1 MYKYLN
7 NFFYNIWEMLF
18 NYKLNFYKNFKN
30 IFFTLNYKF
39 YNNFLFNSFYLW
51 KNIFEIN
58 FWTRSFYKNK
68 TTKSGILSFVIK
80 NNVSSY
86 FNYKLNFHSSTNLI
100 KNNFMIFFVFNN
112 LIYGVNSFFL
122 NFFKTNFNLNKI
134 SLYFLNIYKRS
145 FGEGFFYLRGLFLI
159 FFIDASITDDEPL
172 WEPIEWSLVQTWLL
186 FIFIF
191 AWIAENL
198 ITSRYG
204 SYTGR
209 DKRVWFAWYKSFWL
223 IDLCFAVS
231 YGLAALFVI
240 VPFYFE
246 LTYTVSFI
254 FSWWNWYTRVF
265 FFKFISIFTIVVLI
279 AHLLQLNIR
288 WLNWKKLILLI
299 LFINFFLAYLL
310 YTHFIMA
317 FFGYFT
323 DPLWYQK
330 TRFVD
335 YIQLSHEPLKW
346 GWGPA
351 KRDHFTYHKVTTV
364 FWFKND
370 GPFAGAFLMI
380 HIFFFLTIF
389 FLYIYWI
396 TLLRRV
402 YTTKEITYTFTVFC
416 ISSLKQFYYFFFLLY
431 LLIFMSFIV
440 CYWRFPIEFL
450 WLINSNSWFINFF
463 SIVKDY
469 FHFLLSIFY

>member
-1 MYKYLN
+1 MHKIVN
-7 NFFYNIWEMLF
+7 NFFY
-18 NYKLNFYKNFKN
+18 
-30 IFFTLNYKF
+30 
-39 YNNFLFNSFYLW
+39 FLFNKISLNKTIIFKKFKSFFLSFNYSFYNKILFNSYILW
-51 KNIFEIN
+51 KNIFKIN
-58 FWTRSFYKNK
+58 FWINRKKKINFKFKYSNNFKNFDNLK
-68 TTKSGILSFVIK
+68 FNKIS
-80 NNVSSY
+80 NN
-86 FNYKLNFHSSTNLI
+86 I
-100 KNNFMIFFVFNN
+100 KNNFIIFFFYNNINNN
-112 LIYGVNSFFL
+112 LSNIII
-122 NFFKTNFNLNKI
+122 NFIKTNVNFNKVSIFLLNQ
-134 SLYFLNIYKRS
+134 YKRT
-145 FGEGFFYLRGLFLI
+145 FGEGYLYIRGLFII
-159 FFIDASITDDEPL
+159 FFIDACVTDDEPL

-209 DKRVWFAWYKSFWL
+209 DKRVWLAWYKSFWL
-223 IDLCFAVS
+223 IDLVYAIS

-246 LTYTVSFI
+246 LTYSVSFI

-265 FFKFISIFTIVVLI
+265 FFKFISIFTIIILI

-299 LFINFFLAYLL
+299 LIINFFIAYLL
-310 YTHFIMA
+310 FTHFIMT

-346 GWGPA
+346 GWGPS

-370 GPFAGAFLMI
+370 GPFAGAFLTI

-389 FLYIYWI
+389 FLYIYWV

-402 YTTKEITYTFTVFC
+402 YTTKEVTYTFTTFC

-431 LLIFMSFIV
+431 LLIFMSYIV

-450 WLINSNSWFINFF
+450 WLVNSNSWFLNF
-463 SIVKDY
+463 ILILKDY
-469 FHFLLSIFY
+469 LLFIFNIF

>member
-1 MYKYLN
+1 LHKILTK
-7 NFFYNIWEMLF
+7 FFYLLYENYFFTKVLLFKKFKSLFLSLDYLFLYKMFNYSHIIWEKIFKINFWINRKKKKNF
-18 NYKLNFYKNFKN
+18 NKRTALNFYFFNDFK
-30 IFFTLNYKF
+30 
-39 YNNFLFNSFYLW
+39 FN
-51 KNIFEIN
+51 
-58 FWTRSFYKNK
+58 
-68 TTKSGILSFVIK
+68 
-80 NNVSSY
+80 
-86 FNYKLNFHSSTNLI
+86 KLASLI
-100 KNNFMIFFVFNN
+100 KNNFIIFLFYNN
-112 LIYGVNSFFL
+112 VNKTLINLFL
-122 NFFKTNFNLNKI
+122 NFIKTNLTF
-134 SLYFLNIYKRS
+134 SLFFKNFYLYIVDQYKRT
-145 FGEGFFYLRGLFLI
+145 FGEGYYYLRGLFII
-159 FFIDASITDDEPL
+159 FFIDAAITDDEPL

-209 DKRVWFAWYKSFWL
+209 DKRVWLAWYKSFWL
-223 IDLCFAVS
+223 IDLFYAIS

-246 LTYTVSFI
+246 LTYSISFI
-254 FSWWNWYTRVF
+254 FNWWNWYTRVF
-265 FFKFISIFTIVVLI
+265 FFKFISIFTVIVLI

-288 WLNWKKLILLI
+288 WLNWKKLIFFILI
-299 LFINFFLAYLL
+299 INFFLVYLL
-310 YTHFIMA
+310 FTHFIMT

-370 GPFAGAFLMI
+370 GPFAGAFLTM

-389 FLYIYWI
+389 FLYIYWV

-402 YTTKEITYTFTVFC
+402 YTTEEVTYTFTIFC

-431 LLIFMSFIV
+431 IFIFMSFIV

-450 WLINSNSWFINFF
+450 WLVNSSSWFWNFF
-463 SIVKDY
+463 VIMQDY
-469 FHFLLSIFY
+469 FFFIISIF

>member
-1 MYKYLN
+1 MNSILSK
-7 NFFYNIWEMLF
+7 FFYAF
-18 NYKLNFYKNFKN
+18 YDNFYFKKILFIKNSKTLLFSLN
-30 IFFTLNYKF
+30 SNLLNYL
-39 YNNFLFNSFYLW
+39 FLNSYLLW
-51 KNIFEIN
+51 KNIFKKN
-58 FWTRSFYKNK
+58 FWNNNNKNK
-68 TTKSGILSFVIK
+68 SYWKK
-80 NNVSSY
+80 NSY
-86 FNYKLNFHSSTNLI
+86 KFNFSIGKNSIRFTNSTNLF
-100 KNNFMIFFVFNN
+100 KNNFLIFYYYNN
-112 LIYGVNSFFL
+112 LNNFL
-122 NFFKTNFNLNKI
+122 NFLFLNYIKTNFNFKQVSI
-134 SLYFLNIYKRS
+134 YFLNIYKKT
-145 FGEGFFYLRGLFLI
+145 FGEGFFYIRGLFII
-159 FFIDASITDDEPL
+159 FFIDACITDDEPL

-209 DKRVWFAWYKSFWL
+209 DKRVWFAWYKTFWL
-223 IDLCFAVS
+223 IELCYALS

-246 LTYTVSFI
+246 LTYSVSFI
-254 FSWWNWYTRVF
+254 FSWWNWYTRIF
-265 FFKFISIFTIVVLI
+265 FFKFISIFTIIILI

-288 WLNWKKLILLI
+288 WLNWKKLMFFILI
-299 LFINFFLAYLL
+299 INFFIAYLL
-310 YTHFIMA
+310 YTHFIMT

-330 TRFVD
+330 TRSVD

-351 KRDHFTYHKVTTV
+351 KRDHFTYHKVSTV

-380 HIFFFLTIF
+380 HIFFFITIF
-389 FLYIYWI
+389 FLYIYWV
-396 TLLRRV
+396 TLLRKV
-402 YTTKEITYTFTVFC
+402 YATKEVTYTFTVFC

-431 LLIFMSFIV
+431 LLILMSFIIG
-440 CYWRFPIEFL
+440 YWRFPVEFI
-450 WLINSNSWFINFF
+450 WLINSNSWFLNF
-463 SIVKDY
+463 ILILKDY
-469 FHFLLSIFY
+469 LFFLLNIFLV